1 MALLIFFSWLFL
13 TSLPQFFPSLRS
25 NVSDEQVIQGVCIGM
40 VCNRGFIGEA
50 EEPGSSFRA
59 EGKWKMEDSSSNY
72 VRRAG
77 ERAVLGLER
86 KTNTPEPK

>member
-25 NVSDEQVIQGVCIGM
+25 NISNEQVIQGVCIGT

-50 EEPGSSFRA
+50 EEPGSSFWGGGEA
-59 EGKWKMEDSSSNY
+59 ENGGFEQ
-72 VRRAG
+72 
-77 ERAVLGLER
+77 
-86 KTNTPEPK
+86 